1 MLHQAF
7 FPPRKSPWVQL
18 LWWAFGSV
26 ANVLLT
32 MISYQLIQDDN
43 HGTLAGS
50 LASWKWLHIVCCI
63 LTFCVC
69 VPLMIFLPNTPFD
82 AKWLSTE
89 EKVHTIEIIR
99 NTHAGVK
106 NSTFK
111 WAQVREMVTDP
122 KSWLFMYVV
131 SLLRTRC
138 VLPRS
143 NAGN

>member
-1 MLHQAF
+1 
-7 FPPRKSPWVQL
+7 
-18 LWWAFGSV
+18 
-26 ANVLLT
+26 
-32 MISYQLIQDDN
+32 
-43 HGTLAGS
+43 
-50 LASWKWLHIVCCI
+50 
-63 LTFCVC
+63 
-69 VPLMIFLPNTPFD
+69 MIFLPNTPLD